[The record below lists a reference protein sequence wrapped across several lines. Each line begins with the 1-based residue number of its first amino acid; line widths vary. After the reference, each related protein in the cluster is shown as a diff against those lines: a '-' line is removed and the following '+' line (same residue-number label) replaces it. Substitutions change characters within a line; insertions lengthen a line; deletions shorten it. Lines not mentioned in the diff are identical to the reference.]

1 MIDIKDKNGNLRCSV
16 EITDKCVYYK
26 SLMEEEYV
34 LLSFNSDTIVPLTKG
49 DFIDTDEFGRFYI
62 VTLDKPKRGSDGG
75 YQYEQKFHAAWE
87 RLRNRIAFYDRQQG
101 SEKSWK
107 MTQRPEYF
115 LDIIVGNIYDAGYG
129 RYSYQVDSNLTE
141 MKLVEFDGTNI
152 IDALTAIAEA
162 WETEWWIAD
171 NVIHLSRCEFG
182 SAVDLQLDDTL
193 SDIESDAGQDT
204 TYITRLYAFGS
215 TRNLQTNYRR
225 NDTGSTVVEGV
236 VETRLKLPSGT
247 PYVDAWDNMQAED
260 IVEGVAVFEDI
271 YPHKVGTIATVT
283 TKEYT
288 DTIENE
294 DGTTTQKKWNAF
306 RFTDTGITF
315 SADYV
320 LAGEELRIVFQSG
333 RLAGMDFAVTFNPD
347 GLSETDRNCQVFEI
361 VRNDDYGVNLP
372 TDDFRPSVGDTY
384 ILYGYDTS
392 FVANTL
398 VPEAEQE
405 LLQAAKDYVEKTS
418 EDNSVYTCKTNPIRC
433 AGYTENGSGKLVYSS
448 SDVIDL
454 DVGQTV
460 TLRDNNFF
468 ATGYRTSR
476 VRSFEKNLDNKF
488 NCTYT
493 VGESSIYSKTEE
505 LNEKVE
511 GVTYQTKQ
519 ITNVYGN
526 TIYLVKRYDKAAPT
540 DNNAFS
546 SKRAQYEFL
555 QKNVPDRAQEKII
568 FDKGLETGSYQ
579 EGESGASI
587 DAQGNAEL
595 LTAVVRSLLRCAKF
609 VSGFNGEGW
618 QLWIDE
624 NGLANLEV
632 DRLTVRQFMRVFELI
647 IDRIR
652 AVGGQIVVSAANGKI
667 KTVDDLGTTYKITFE
682 GDNYFVAHDLMRC
695 QTFTGEDVRGY
706 WVEVLSVDGDGI
718 LVAKSEFDSWG
729 TEPKEGDECVLMGN
743 TENTLRQN
751 FISISATE
759 DGQPR
764 IDIMDGVNTK
774 NFNDCLR
781 ARFGN
786 LDGIS
791 DSWFPTDNQ
800 PHGNGLYADNAYL
813 RGTFLL
819 TTGED
824 IKTKFEIVEGKIESS
839 VEGVKQDLMSD
850 KGFLANPTFDGF
862 DHWTTENETSFFL
875 VGNKWIWANG
885 NILANHAGGASIVTD
900 DGRRVVRI
908 RNKYVLQKFADLR
921 GVPEIT
927 VNSDGNKE
935 AAAVYLSFFYKVTK
949 AGTLTIGFENCDDSG
964 FEEYVHFSVNEE
976 MATTDTY
983 QQFTASGLWNATGD
997 FKLAF
1002 TGEICLYMLVLSTD
1016 RVGTLANTYKTL
1028 FEQSERLVKISAA
1041 VFDKNDALLK
1051 ETGLVLRPE
1060 GAGLYAQDGEGNIGL
1075 IGVSV
1080 EETGADGT
1088 TNTVIKLTADNIQ
1101 LEGLVTANGNFKI
1114 LEDGSIETTN
1124 GKFTGEVNATS
1135 GKIGGF
1141 QIGNGRIGSVATS
1154 SGRGGSLA
1162 IYDDFIRV
1170 GGSKAYVMFGKDV
1183 IPATAGGAFTTAGR
1197 IVNEAKNTYGSYGFD
1212 QANYG
1217 LLINVS
1223 GGTKNYGIESNAA
1236 LKAPAFINTK
1246 AKVLTFSGSTYE
1258 VDFSQYNVILMYYNE
1273 PNYSGTNVNLPNES
1287 SVARQFGL
1295 STLPND
1301 FAAIVTFRVR
1311 TGSKN
1316 ITLKGIYNQ
1325 NESMQDYDM
1334 ASGDSVTLLITK
1346 VDGFRYQILNHS
1358 S

>member
-1 MIDIKDKNGNLRCSV
+1 M
-16 EITDKCVYYK
+16 
-26 SLMEEEYV
+26 
-34 LLSFNSDTIVPLTKG
+34 
-49 DFIDTDEFGRFYI
+49 
-62 VTLDKPKRGSDGG
+62 
-75 YQYEQKFHAAWE
+75 
-87 RLRNRIAFYDRQQG
+87 
-101 SEKSWK
+101 
-107 MTQRPEYF
+107 
-115 LDIIVGNIYDAGYG
+115 
-129 RYSYQVDSNLTE
+129 
-141 MKLVEFDGTNI
+141 
-152 IDALTAIAEA
+152 
-162 WETEWWIAD
+162 
-171 NVIHLSRCEFG
+171 
-182 SAVDLQLDDTL
+182 
-193 SDIESDAGQDT
+193 
-204 TYITRLYAFGS
+204 
-215 TRNLQTNYRR
+215 
-225 NDTGSTVVEGV
+225 
-236 VETRLKLPSGT
+236 
-247 PYVDAWDNMQAED
+247 
-260 IVEGVAVFEDI
+260 
-271 YPHKVGTIATVT
+271 
-283 TKEYT
+283 
-288 DTIENE
+288 
-294 DGTTTQKKWNAF
+294 
-306 RFTDTGITF
+306 
-315 SADYV
+315 
-320 LAGEELRIVFQSG
+320 
-333 RLAGMDFAVTFNPD
+333 
-347 GLSETDRNCQVFEI
+347 
-361 VRNDDYGVNLP
+361 
-372 TDDFRPSVGDTY
+372 
-384 ILYGYDTS
+384 
-392 FVANTL
+392 
-398 VPEAEQE
+398 
-405 LLQAAKDYVEKTS
+405 
-418 EDNSVYTCKTNPIRC
+418 
-433 AGYTENGSGKLVYSS
+433 
-448 SDVIDL
+448 
-454 DVGQTV
+454 
-460 TLRDNNFF
+460 
-468 ATGYRTSR
+468 
-476 VRSFEKNLDNKF
+476 
-488 NCTYT
+488 
-493 VGESSIYSKTEE
+493 
-505 LNEKVE
+505 
-511 GVTYQTKQ
+511 
-519 ITNVYGN
+519 
-526 TIYLVKRYDKAAPT
+526 KRYDKTAPT

-555 QKNVPDRAQEKII
+555 QKNVPDRAKEKII
-568 FDKGLETGSYQ
+568 FEKGVDFGDFQ
-579 EGESGASI
+579 ESEQGGHV
-587 DAQGNAEL
+587 DGKGNAEL
-595 LTAVVRSLLRCAKF
+595 LTLVVRSLLRNARF

-624 NGLANLEV
+624 NGLSNLEI
-632 DRLTVRQFMRVFELI
+632 DRLTVRQLMRVFELI

-667 KTVDDLGTTYKITFE
+667 KSVEDLGEAYKVTFE
-682 GDNYFVAHDLMRC
+682 GDNYFTAHDLLRC
-695 QTFTGEDVRGY
+695 QVFTGENIRGY
-706 WVEVLSVDGDGI
+706 WVEVLSVDGNGI
-718 LVAKSEFDSWG
+718 LIAKSEFEEWG
-729 TEPKEGDECVLMGN
+729 TEPLEGDECVLMGN

-764 IDIMDGVNTK
+764 IDIMDGVKTK
-774 NFNDCLR
+774 SFTDCLR

-791 DSWFPTDNQ
+791 DSWFPADNQ
-800 PHGNGLYADNAYL
+800 PHGNGIYADNAYL

-824 IKTKFEIVEGKIESS
+824 IKTKFSVMEGKIESS
-839 VEGVKQDLMSD
+839 VEGLKTDFLKD

-862 DHWTTENETSFFL
+862 NHWTTENDTVFFL
-875 VGNKWIWANG
+875 VGNKWIWANDNVLSKQG
-885 NILANHAGGASIVTD
+885 DGASIITD
-900 DGRRVVRI
+900 DGRRVIRI
-908 RNKYVLQKFADLR
+908 RNKYIKQVFEDYLS
-921 GVPEIT
+921 VPEIRT
-927 VNSDGNKE
+927 NIDGKKE
-935 AAAVYLSFFYKVTK
+935 AAAVYLSFFYKVKK
-949 AGTLTIGFENCDDSG
+949 AGKLTIVFENVNKDG
-964 FEEYVHFSVNEE
+964 FVEFETFAVSEDLE
-976 MATTDTY
+976 TTATY

-1016 RVGTLANTYKTL
+1016 RVETLANTYKTL

-1088 TNTVIKLTADNIQ
+1088 TKTVIKLTADNIQ

-1154 SGRGGSLA
+1154 SGSGGSLA

-1170 GGSKAYVMFGKDV
+1170 GGSKAYVMFGNDV
-1183 IPATAGGAFTTAGR
+1183 IPATAGGAFTAAGR
-1197 IVNEAKNTYGSYGFD
+1197 IVNEAQNTYGSYGFD